1 MGPPPSPTVA
11 AAEATAELHL
21 PTPTPGYWPTR
32 SAVVN
37 FPEWLWIDASIWH
50 PISVSATATNA
61 GGSTTVTATATPRY
75 VEWHMG
81 DSQRLAQYFGP
92 TDIPSYAH
100 AGVGC
105 SGPGV
110 VHILTQV
117 YSTSQKTNCSFA
129 YQVMPSEPSIPAQ
142 NFTVRPVVHW
152 QVTWSGAAGST
163 GTMPDLTS
171 PGAPFPMHV
180 DQIEIRLCVPSTCP
194 TGLVKIPR

>member
-1 MGPPPSPTVA
+1 MCGRVRGWQAPGTQSRRSSGSASGRPPPVVGPPPSPTVA

-92 TDIPSYAH
+92 TDIPSYAP
-100 AGVGC
+100 ADVRC

-117 YSTSQKTNCSFA
+117 YSAPEFSMAVDIAGGLRYGKRCLVTSARDSCTT
-129 YQVMPSEPSIPAQ
+129 YVMDSCRKPG
-142 NFTVRPVVHW
+142 
-152 QVTWSGAAGST
+152 SG
-163 GTMPDLTS
+163 
-171 PGAPFPMHV
+171 
-180 DQIEIRLCVPSTCP
+180 
-194 TGLVKIPR
+194 